1 MRLMRE
7 RCQSTRSCW
16 NCVREELECMVISS
30 GSRSKRLSSSI
41 SMEVVAEVRDEGQ
54 KQDNS
59 SEKTGRGCREG
70 IMLVV
75 ETSKPGDW
83 PSLLTRQPED
93 VVEKGWKHLRT
104 VGIYLMTQETSLQT
118 RVRYVR
124 SSLIQQQQM
133 FCKCI

>member
-1 MRLMRE
+1 M
-7 RCQSTRSCW
+7 QG
-16 NCVREELECMVISS
+16 EELECMVISS

-41 SMEVVAEVRDEGQ
+41 SMEFVAEVRDEGQ
-54 KQDNS
+54 NQENS

-93 VVEKGWKHLRT
+93 VVKKGSKHPRT
-104 VGIYLMTQETSLQT
+104 VGIYLMTQEASLQT
-118 RVRYVR
+118 RVKYEAV
-124 SSLIQQQQM
+124 
-133 FCKCI
+133 

>member
-41 SMEVVAEVRDEGQ
+41 SMEVVAEDRDEGQ
-54 KQDNS
+54 NQENS
-59 SEKTGRGCREG
+59 SEKTGRGCRVG

-75 ETSKPGDW
+75 EQKGTSKPEDW
-83 PSLLTRQPED
+83 PTASSDWQSLLTRQREG
-93 VVEKGWKHLRT
+93 VVEKGSKHLRT
-104 VGIYLMTQETSLQT
+104 VGIYLMTQEDSLQT
-118 RVRYVR
+118 RVRYEAV
-124 SSLIQQQQM
+124 
-133 FCKCI
+133 